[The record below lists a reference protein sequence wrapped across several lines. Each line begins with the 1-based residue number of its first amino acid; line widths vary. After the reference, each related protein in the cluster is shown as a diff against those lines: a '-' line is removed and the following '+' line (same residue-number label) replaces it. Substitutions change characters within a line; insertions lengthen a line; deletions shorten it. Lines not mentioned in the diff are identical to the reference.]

1 MFNIAIYLY
10 ATEYPKLNTDM
21 VNSIRMLFLF
31 TKIIYSVLE
40 KERKTIE
47 TKLDNLWENIKRM
60 LVDVITVD
68 NSKLIITIFRWLS
81 KEFKTQKETKEHV
94 QDIQTKVNSWIY
106 ISLLWII
113 KLVNNKWYL
122 VQRLFSLCLSQN
134 KAKNEKNN
142 QLSKENSEVRIFI
155 IKY

>member
-94 QDIQTKVNSWIY
+94 QDI
-106 ISLLWII
+106 
-113 KLVNNKWYL
+113 
-122 VQRLFSLCLSQN
+122 
-134 KAKNEKNN
+134 
-142 QLSKENSEVRIFI
+142 
-155 IKY
+155 